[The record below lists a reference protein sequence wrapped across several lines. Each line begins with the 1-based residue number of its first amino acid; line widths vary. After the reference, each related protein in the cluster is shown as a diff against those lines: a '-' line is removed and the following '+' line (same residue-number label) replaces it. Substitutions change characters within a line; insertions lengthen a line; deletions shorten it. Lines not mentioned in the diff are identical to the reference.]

1 MAESTRQTGQDHS
14 KFDSMSTAEL
24 NEYLRQDSYCEDS
37 NLDDILYVMKVLE
50 RREKEDGNYSPPDVE
65 KAWAEFQKYYNTEDN
80 DGKPLHD
87 FDDEFDDMFG
97 NEPAAKITSIKK
109 ARKGIS
115 RTIKSIISVAAVLC
129 VILAGSVT
137 AKALGYDIWDAVIV
151 WTKDTFGFE
160 TPVNEPKPTPYVK
173 HIPEELIELKN
184 LMTEHGLSKTL
195 IPGYI
200 PEGYKIGNL
209 EYDNLGDADTIFCQL
224 SNGANDIMLI
234 YSIHSGDSASF
245 QLEKDALSPEKYE
258 SGGTTYYIMSNM
270 DDYFVSWLTD
280 NVECTILG
288 IPSHDEALKMIT
300 SLNQS

>member
-14 KFDSMSTAEL
+14 KFDNMSTAEL

-37 NLDDILYVMKVLE
+37 NLDDILYVMEVLE
-50 RREKEDGNYSPPDVE
+50 RREKEDGNYSPPDVQ

-97 NEPAAKITSIKK
+97 SEPTAEIISIKK
-109 ARKGIS
+109 ARKGLS
-115 RTIKSIISVAAVLC
+115 RTVKLLTSVAAAIFV
-129 VILAGSVT
+129 VIIGSVT

-160 TPVNEPKPTPYVK
+160 TTVNEPKPSEYVK
-173 HIPEELIELKN
+173 QIPEELVELKN
-184 LMTEHGLSKTL
+184 LMTEHGLSDEL

-200 PEGYKIGNL
+200 PEGYKMSNL

-234 YSIHSGDSASF
+234 YSIHSGNSNSF

-258 SGGTTYYIMSNM
+258 SGGTTYYLMSNM
-270 DDYFVSWLTD
+270 DDYFVSWLTG

>member
-1 MAESTRQTGQDHS
+1 MAESTRQKDRDHS

-24 NEYLRQDSYCEDS
+24 NEYLRQDSYREDS
-37 NLDDILYVMKVLE
+37 NTDDILYIMEVLE
-50 RREKEDGNYSPPDVE
+50 RREKEENKSNAPDVR

-97 NEPAAKITSIKK
+97 SEPTAEITSIKK
-109 ARKGIS
+109 ARKGLN

-137 AKALGYDIWDAVIV
+137 AKALGYDIWDAIIV

-160 TPVNEPKPTPYVK
+160 TTVNEPKPTPYVK
-173 HIPEELIELKN
+173 QMPEELDELKN
-184 LMTEHGLSKTL
+184 LMTEHGLSNKL

-200 PEGYKIGNL
+200 PEGYKLANL
-209 EYDNLGDADTIFCQL
+209 EYSDLGDADTIFCQL
-224 SNGANDIMLI
+224 SNGSNDIMLI
-234 YSIHSGDSASF
+234 YSRYSGDFTSF

-270 DDYFVSWLTD
+270 DDYLVTWLSD

>member
-1 MAESTRQTGQDHS
+1 MAESTRQKDRDHS
-14 KFDSMSTAEL
+14 KFDNMSTAEL

-37 NLDDILYVMKVLE
+37 NLDDILYVMEVLE
-50 RREKEDGNYSPPDVE
+50 RREKEDVNYSPPDVQ

-87 FDDEFDDMFG
+87 FDDEDDD
-97 NEPAAKITSIKK
+97 EPTAEIISIKK
-109 ARKGIS
+109 ARKGLN

-137 AKALGYDIWDAVIV
+137 AKALGYDIWDAIIV

-160 TPVNEPKPTPYVK
+160 TTVNEPKPSEYVK
-173 HIPEELIELKN
+173 QIPEELTELN
-184 LMTEHGLSKTL
+184 DLMLNHGLSNKL
-195 IPGYI
+195 IPSYI
-200 PEGYKIGNL
+200 PEGYKMGSL
-209 EYDNLGDADTIFCQL
+209 EYDDLGDADTIFCQL

-234 YSIHSGDSASF
+234 YSIHSGDSTSF

-270 DDYFVSWLTD
+270 DDYLVSWLSD

-300 SLNQS
+300 SLYQS

>member
-1 MAESTRQTGQDHS
+1 MAESTRQKDRDHS
-14 KFDSMSTAEL
+14 KFDNMSTAEL
-24 NEYLRQDSYCEDS
+24 NEYLRQDSYREDS
-37 NLDDILYVMKVLE
+37 NTDDILYIMEVLE
-50 RREKEDGNYSPPDVE
+50 RREKEENKSNAPDVQ
-65 KAWAEFQKYYNTEDN
+65 KAWGEFQKYYNTEDN

-97 NEPAAKITSIKK
+97 SEPTAEITSIKK
-109 ARKGIS
+109 ARKGLN

-137 AKALGYDIWDAVIV
+137 AKALGYDIWDAIIV

-160 TPVNEPKPTPYVK
+160 TTVNEPKPTPYVK
-173 HIPEELIELKN
+173 QIPEELDELKN
-184 LMTEHGLSKTL
+184 LMTEHGLSNKL

-200 PEGYKIGNL
+200 PEGYKLANL
-209 EYDNLGDADTIFCQL
+209 EYSDLGDADTIFCQL
-224 SNGANDIMLI
+224 SNGSNDIMLI
-234 YSIHSGDSASF
+234 YSRYSGDFTSF

-270 DDYFVSWLTD
+270 DDYLVTWLSD

>member
-14 KFDSMSTAEL
+14 KFDNMSTAEL

-37 NLDDILYVMKVLE
+37 NLDDILYVMEVLE
-50 RREKEDGNYSPPDVE
+50 RREKEDGNYSPPDVQ

-87 FDDEFDDMFG
+87 FDDEFDYKFG
-97 NEPAAKITSIKK
+97 SKPTAEITSIKK
-109 ARKGIS
+109 AHKGLS
-115 RTIKSIISVAAVLC
+115 RTVKSLISVAAAIFV
-129 VILAGSVT
+129 VIIGSVT

-160 TPVNEPKPTPYVK
+160 TTVNEPKPTPYVK
-173 HIPEELIELKN
+173 QIPEELVDLKN
-184 LMTEHGLSKTL
+184 LMIEHGLSDEL

-200 PEGYKIGNL
+200 PEGYKMSNL
-209 EYDNLGDADTIFCQL
+209 EYDDLGNTDTIFCQL

-234 YSIHSGDSASF
+234 YSIHSGDSTSF
-245 QLEKDALSPEKYE
+245 QLEKDDLSPEKYE

-270 DDYFVSWLTD
+270 DDYLVTWLSD
-280 NVECTILG
+280 NVECTISG
-288 IPSHDEALKMIT
+288 IPSRDEALKMIA
-300 SLNQS
+300 SFNQS

>member
-1 MAESTRQTGQDHS
+1 
-14 KFDSMSTAEL
+14 MSTAEL

-37 NLDDILYVMKVLE
+37 NLDDILYVMEVLE
-50 RREKEDGNYSPPDVE
+50 RREKEDGNYCPPDVQ

-97 NEPAAKITSIKK
+97 SEPTAEIISIKK
-109 ARKGIS
+109 ARKGLS
-115 RTIKSIISVAAVLC
+115 RTVKSLISVAAAIFV
-129 VILAGSVT
+129 VIIGSVT

-151 WTKDTFGFE
+151 WTKDTFGFV
-160 TPVNEPKPTPYVK
+160 TTVNEPESTYYVK
-173 HIPEELIELKN
+173 QIPEELVDLKN

-234 YSIHSGDSASF
+234 YSIHSGDSSSF
-245 QLEKDALSPEKYE
+245 QHEKDALSPEKYE

>member
-37 NLDDILYVMKVLE
+37 NLDDILYIMEVLE
-50 RREKEDGNYSPPDVE
+50 RREKEDGKYCPPDVE

-87 FDDEFDDMFG
+87 FDDEFDDMFVS
-97 NEPAAKITSIKK
+97 ELTAEITSIKNT
-109 ARKGIS
+109 RKGLS
-115 RTIKSIISVAAVLC
+115 RTVKPLISVAAAIFV
-129 VILAGSVT
+129 VIIGSVT

-160 TPVNEPKPTPYVK
+160 TTVNEPKPSEYVK
-173 HIPEELIELKN
+173 QIPEELVELKN
-184 LMTEHGLSKTL
+184 LMTEHGLSDEL

-200 PEGYKIGNL
+200 PEGYKMSNL

-234 YSIHSGDSASF
+234 YSIHSGNSNSF
-245 QLEKDALSPEKYE
+245 QLEKDSLSPEKYE
-258 SGGTTYYIMSNM
+258 SGGTIYYITSNM
-270 DDYFVSWLTD
+270 DDYLVSWLSG

-288 IPSHDEALKMIT
+288 IPSHDEALKIIT
-300 SLNQS
+300 SLYQS

>member
-1 MAESTRQTGQDHS
+1 MAESTRQAGRDHS
-14 KFDSMSTAEL
+14 KFDNMSTAEL
-24 NEYLRQDSYCEDS
+24 NEYLRQDSYREDS
-37 NLDDILYVMKVLE
+37 NTDDILYIMEVLE
-50 RREKEDGNYSPPDVE
+50 RREKEENKSNAPDVR

-87 FDDEFDDMFG
+87 FDDEDDD
-97 NEPAAKITSIKK
+97 EPTAEIISIKK
-109 ARKGIS
+109 ARKGLN

-137 AKALGYDIWDAVIV
+137 AKALGYDIWDAIIV

-160 TPVNEPKPTPYVK
+160 TTVNEPKPTPYVK
-173 HIPEELIELKN
+173 QIPEELDELKN
-184 LMTEHGLSKTL
+184 LMTEHGLSNKL

-200 PEGYKIGNL
+200 PEGYKLANL
-209 EYDNLGDADTIFCQL
+209 EYSDLGDADTIFCQL
-224 SNGANDIMLI
+224 SNGSNDIMLI
-234 YSIHSGDSASF
+234 YSRYSGDFTSF

-270 DDYFVSWLTD
+270 DDYLVSWLSD

>member
-1 MAESTRQTGQDHS
+1 MAESTRQKDRDHS
-14 KFDSMSTAEL
+14 KFDNMSTAEL

-37 NLDDILYVMKVLE
+37 NLDDILYVMEVLE
-50 RREKEDGNYSPPDVE
+50 RREKEDGNYSPPDVQ

-97 NEPAAKITSIKK
+97 SEPTAEIISIKK
-109 ARKGIS
+109 ARKGLN
-115 RTIKSIISVAAVLC
+115 RTVKSLISVAAAIFV
-129 VILAGSVT
+129 VIIGSVT

-160 TPVNEPKPTPYVK
+160 TTVNEPKPSEYVK
-173 HIPEELIELKN
+173 QIPEELVELKN
-184 LMTEHGLSKTL
+184 LMTEHGLSDEL

-200 PEGYKIGNL
+200 PEGYKMSNL

-234 YSIHSGDSASF
+234 YSIHSGNSNSF

-258 SGGTTYYIMSNM
+258 SGGTTYYLMSNM
-270 DDYFVSWLTD
+270 DDYFVSWLTG

>member
-14 KFDSMSTAEL
+14 KFDNMSTAEL

-37 NLDDILYVMKVLE
+37 NLDDILYVMEVLE
-50 RREKEDGNYSPPDVE
+50 RREKEDGNYSPPDVQ

-97 NEPAAKITSIKK
+97 SEPTAEIISIKK
-109 ARKGIS
+109 ARKGLN

-137 AKALGYDIWDAVIV
+137 AKALGYDIWDAIIV

-160 TPVNEPKPTPYVK
+160 TTVNEPKPSEYVK
-173 HIPEELIELKN
+173 QIPEELVELKN
-184 LMTEHGLSKTL
+184 LMTEHGLSDEL

-200 PEGYKIGNL
+200 PEGYKMSNL

-234 YSIHSGDSASF
+234 YSIHSGNSNSF

-258 SGGTTYYIMSNM
+258 SGGTTYYLMSNM
-270 DDYFVSWLTD
+270 DDYFVSWLTG

>member
-14 KFDSMSTAEL
+14 KFDNMSTAEL

-37 NLDDILYVMKVLE
+37 NLDDILYVMEVLE
-50 RREKEDGNYSPPDVE
+50 RREKEDGNYSPPDVQ

-97 NEPAAKITSIKK
+97 SEPTAEIISIKK
-109 ARKGIS
+109 ARKGLS
-115 RTIKSIISVAAVLC
+115 RTVKLLTSVAAAIFV
-129 VILAGSVT
+129 VIIGSVT

-151 WTKDTFGFE
+151 WTKDTFGFV
-160 TPVNEPKPTPYVK
+160 TTVNEPESTYYVK
-173 HIPEELIELKN
+173 QIPEELVDLKN

-234 YSIHSGDSASF
+234 YSIHSGDSSSF
-245 QLEKDALSPEKYE
+245 QHEKDALSPEKYE

-270 DDYFVSWLTD
+270 GDYFVSWLTD